1 MGETI
6 TSSLGE
12 LVDVM
17 TTNVLP
23 LLTSK
28 PLVYWLS
35 AGIFGLG
42 CGIFA
47 KAKGII

>member
-1 MGETI
+1 MEGVT
-6 TSSLGE
+6 TALGE
-12 LVDVM
+12 LVDVV

-28 PLVYWLS
+28 PLVYWLA
-35 AGIFGLG
+35 AGIFGLC

-47 KAKGII
+47 RAKGII